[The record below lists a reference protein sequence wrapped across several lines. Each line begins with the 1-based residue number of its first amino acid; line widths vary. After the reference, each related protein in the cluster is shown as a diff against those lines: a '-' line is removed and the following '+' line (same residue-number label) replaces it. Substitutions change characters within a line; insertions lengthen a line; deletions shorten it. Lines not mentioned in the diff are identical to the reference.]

1 MRVLGHSST
10 NGTRNDAQVARM
22 AREINK
28 LTDSMVKAAKSEGQ
42 KRRKLADGGGLTL
55 VIKPESK
62 VWWFRYRFG
71 GKEKT
76 LSLGSYP
83 EVSLKEA
90 RDGRDAARKL
100 VAQKKDPVTHRRSE
114 GAKNLS
120 AASNTFKAVAEDWLK
135 LQKGQLNDSTI
146 DVTRNRL
153 TKWIY
158 PHLGSMPVTDI
169 EPPLVLQVLRKIET
183 KGKHETAH
191 RMRQRVSQIYRF
203 AISEGR
209 ATRDPAADLRG
220 LLKAVPAKNR
230 SAITKPEE
238 LGGLLRAM
246 EAYSGQPATCAA
258 LQLAPMLF
266 LRPGEL
272 RKAVW
277 PEIDLKAGMWIVPG
291 ERMKGTM
298 KAKRAGQ
305 VPDHKIPLP
314 RQAIEILKP
323 LEKLTGHRPYVFES
337 IKPGRPLSDNTIN
350 TALRSMG
357 YDSDTMVGHGFRA
370 TASTLLH
377 EMGWPPEVIELQL
390 AHRQRNQVAAAYNR
404 SARLDERK
412 AMMQQWADYLDNL
425 KKGGS
430 VVSFKAVKQ

>member
-1 MRVLGHSST
+1 
-10 NGTRNDAQVARM
+10 M
-22 AREINK
+22 ARETNK
-28 LTDSMVKAAKSEGQ
+28 LTDKMVKAAKPEGQ

-55 VIKPESK
+55 VVKPESK

-71 GKEKT
+71 GKEKVF
-76 LSLGSYP
+76 SLGSYP
-83 EVSLKEA
+83 EVTLKEA
-90 RDGRDAARKL
+90 REGRDKARKL
-100 VAQKKDPVTHRRSE
+100 LAQKKDPVTHRRSE

-135 LQKGQLNDSTI
+135 LQKGQLQDSTI

-153 TKWIY
+153 TNWIY
-158 PHLGSMPVTDI
+158 PHLGTMPITEI

-191 RMRQRVSQIYRF
+191 RMRQRISQIYRF

-209 ATRDPAADLRG
+209 ASRDPAADLRG
-220 LLKAVPAKNR
+220 LLKAVPAQNR
-230 SAITKPEE
+230 AAITKPDE
-238 LGGLLRAM
+238 LGGLLRAI

-277 PEIDLKAGMWIVPG
+277 DEIDLKAGIWIVPG
-291 ERMKGTM
+291 DRMKGTL

-323 LEKLTGHRPYVFES
+323 LKQLTGKRPFVFES
-337 IKPGRPLSDNTIN
+337 IKPGRPLSENTIN

-357 YDSDTMVGHGFRA
+357 YDSEMMVGHGFRA

-404 SARLDERK
+404 SARIEERT

-425 KKGGS
+425 KKGG
-430 VVSFKAVKQ
+430 

>member
-1 MRVLGHSST
+1 
-10 NGTRNDAQVARM
+10 M
-22 AREINK
+22 ARETNK
-28 LTDSMVKAAKSEGQ
+28 LTDKMVKAAKPEGQ

-55 VIKPESK
+55 VVKPESK

-71 GKEKT
+71 GKEKVF
-76 LSLGSYP
+76 SLGSYP
-83 EVSLKEA
+83 EVTLKEA
-90 RDGRDAARKL
+90 REGRDKARKL
-100 VAQKKDPVTHRRSE
+100 LAQKKDPVTHRRSE

-120 AASNTFKAVAEDWLK
+120 AASNTFKAVAEDWLN
-135 LQKGQLNDSTI
+135 LQKGQLQDSTI

-153 TKWIY
+153 TNWIY
-158 PHLGSMPVTDI
+158 PHLGTMPITEI

-191 RMRQRVSQIYRF
+191 RMRQRISQIYRF

-209 ATRDPAADLRG
+209 ASRDPAADLRG
-220 LLKAVPAKNR
+220 LLKAVPAQNR
-230 SAITKPEE
+230 AAITKPDE
-238 LGGLLRAM
+238 LGGLLRAI

-277 PEIDLKAGMWIVPG
+277 DEIDLKAGIWIVPG
-291 ERMKGTM
+291 DRMKGTL

-323 LEKLTGHRPYVFES
+323 LKQLTGKRPFVFES
-337 IKPGRPLSDNTIN
+337 IKPGRPLSENTIN

-357 YDSDTMVGHGFRA
+357 YDSEMMVGHGFRA

-404 SARLDERK
+404 SARIEERT

-425 KKGGS
+425 KKGGK
-430 VVSFKAVKQ
+430 VVPFKATGQQNQ

>member
-1 MRVLGHSST
+1 
-10 NGTRNDAQVARM
+10 M

-28 LTDSMVKAAKSEGQ
+28 LTDSMVRAAKPEGQ

-76 LSLGSYP
+76 YSLGSYP
-83 EVSLKEA
+83 EVSLKDA
-90 RDGRDAARKL
+90 REGRDAARKL
-100 VAQKKDPVTHRRSE
+100 LQQKKDPVTHRRSE

-135 LQKGQLNDSTI
+135 LQKGQLQDSTI

-153 TKWIY
+153 TNWIY
-158 PHLGSMPVTDI
+158 PHLGSMPITEI

-191 RMRQRVSQIYRF
+191 RMRQRISQIYRF

-209 ATRDPAADLRG
+209 ASRDPAADLRG
-220 LLKAVPAKNR
+220 LLKAVPAQNR
-230 SAITKPEE
+230 AAITKPDE
-238 LGGLLRAM
+238 LGGLLRAI

-277 PEIDLKAGMWIVPG
+277 AEIDLKAGMWIVPG
-291 ERMKGTM
+291 ERMKGTL
-298 KAKRAGQ
+298 KAKRAGR

-323 LEKLTGHRPYVFES
+323 LEKLTGHRPFVFES

-357 YDSDTMVGHGFRA
+357 YDSETMVGHGFRA

-404 SARLDERK
+404 SARMEERT
-412 AMMQQWADYLDNL
+412 AMMQQWADYLEGL

-430 VVSFKAVKQ
+430 VVPLKTSKGFGR

>member
-1 MRVLGHSST
+1 
-10 NGTRNDAQVARM
+10 M